1 MLSNIGGLM
10 HPPEPSPA
18 HGQEISFARAR
29 QSALRSLARR
39 PRTEAQMK
47 RLLEGRYSLQ
57 VVQQVIGQLR
67 EQRYL
72 DDAAF
77 AQGWRRHREQHRPR
91 GPRLIRQELLRLG
104 VEPEVIQ
111 AALEGYDAEGQAYRT
126 GRGPALRLAGSD
138 YRDFRQRLWAYL
150 RRRGFDQAAIDEAV
164 KRLWRDLPDFLNG
177 GVNANS
183 DEK

>member
-1 MLSNIGGLM
+1 MN
-10 HPPEPSPA
+10 PPEPSRE
-18 HGQEISFARAR
+18 HGEEISFGRAK

-39 PRTEAQMK
+39 PRTEAQVK
-47 RLLEGRYSLQ
+47 RLLAVRYSALI
-57 VVQQVIGQLR
+57 VQQVIGRLR

-104 VEPEVIQ
+104 VEPEIIQ
-111 AALEGYDAEGQAYRT
+111 GALEGYDAEGQAYRA
-126 GRGPALRLAGSD
+126 GRDQSLRLAGSD

-150 RRRGFDQAAIDEAV
+150 RRRGFDHSVIQDAI
-164 KRLWRDLPDFLNG
+164 KQLWRDLPDSLNG
-177 GVNANS
+177 GVDPHN

>member
-1 MLSNIGGLM
+1 MY
-10 HPPEPSPA
+10 PPAPTSG
-18 HGQEISFARAR
+18 HGEEVSFAGAR

-39 PRTEAQMK
+39 PRTEAQVK
-47 RLLEGRYSLQ
+47 SLLEGRYSLQ
-57 VVQQVIGQLR
+57 VVQQVVGQLR

-77 AQGWRRHREQHRPR
+77 AQEWRRNREQHRPR
-91 GPRLIRQELLRLG
+91 GPRLIRQELFRLG
-104 VEPEVIQ
+104 VEPEIIQ
-111 AALEGYDAEGQAYRT
+111 AALEGYDAEGQAYRA
-126 GRGPALRLAGSD
+126 GRRLALRLPGSG

-150 RRRGFDQAAIDEAV
+150 RRRGFDQAVIDDAV

-177 GVNANS
+177 GEDTHS

>member
-1 MLSNIGGLM
+1 M
-10 HPPEPSPA
+10 HPRKPSPE
-18 HGQEISFARAR
+18 HGEKVSIASAK

-39 PRTEAQMK
+39 PRTEAQVK
-47 RLLEGRYSLQ
+47 RLLEGHYSLQ

-77 AQGWRRHREQHRPR
+77 AQEWRRHRQQHNPR

-104 VEPEVIQ
+104 VAPDVIQ
-111 AALEGYDAEGQAYRT
+111 GALEGYDAEGQAYQA
-126 GRGPALRLAGSD
+126 GLGPALRLAGSD

-150 RRRGFDQAAIDEAV
+150 GRRGFDHAVIQEAV

-177 GVNANS
+177 GVDPNS

>member
-1 MLSNIGGLM
+1 MQ
-10 HPPEPSPA
+10 PPEPRRA
-18 HGQEISFARAR
+18 HGEETSFAKAK

-39 PRTEAQMK
+39 PRTEAQVE
-47 RLLEGRYSLQ
+47 RLLEGRHSPLI
-57 VVQQVIGQLR
+57 VRQVIGQLR

-104 VEPEVIQ
+104 VAPEIIQ
-111 AALEGYDAEGQAYRT
+111 GALEGYDAEGQAYRA

-138 YRDFRQRLWAYL
+138 YRDFRQRLWVYL
-150 RRRGFDQAAIDEAV
+150 GRRGFDHSAIQEAV
-164 KRLWRDLPDFLNG
+164 KQLWRDLPDFLNG
-177 GVNANS
+177 GV
-183 DEK
+183 DPHGDD